1 MYVMKNIL
9 GIVTKVLCSF
19 LICVLL
25 CKSNYI
31 ICQTTYYKD
40 IYPILLNSCIG
51 CHRNDGYAPF
61 SLTSYVDI
69 KKRSQFIKYVI
80 SNRIMPP
87 WNADN
92 HYRDFANNRS
102 LSEEKIKKIINW
114 IDSGCVEGVTTKIKE
129 KITYGE
135 SSQLQLKVD
144 LKLRMKEPFTIK
156 GINQNTYICYKIPY
170 EIKNDT
176 FANAIEFVPGNKS
189 IVHHASYQ
197 VLEVADDV
205 DINSGPNY
213 FVFDADTLNRVNDE
227 HDYRYFKLIGKDG
240 KMPKETYHGGWLP
253 GTTAQV
259 YQNGIGI
266 RIPKKGV
273 LLIRNFHYSPTPIE
287 TTDLSGF
294 NIFFTR
300 SKISRTLGFASFKP
314 QNPTKDGK
322 WFIKKNDS
330 NFVAHINVKFYND
343 VSLLNINPHMHRLG
357 KTFLSFVITPTKDT
371 IHLINIPNWDHNW
384 QEFYRFKK
392 MIKVPKGSVLHAEAM
407 YDNSIRNDENPYS
420 PPKDI
425 MFEWGM
431 NEDSEMM
438 RLVLLY
444 LPYEVG
450 DENKNLK

>member
-1 MYVMKNIL
+1 MVMNTFIFKFSSRLFTNIVICAILFFSKN
-9 GIVTKVLCSF
+9 GNS
-19 LICVLL
+19 
-25 CKSNYI
+25 
-31 ICQTTYYKD
+31 QTTYYKD
-40 IYPILLNSCIG
+40 IYPIILKNCVN
-51 CHRNDGYAPF
+51 CHRSDGYGPF
-61 SLTSYVDI
+61 SLTTYDDI
-69 KKRSQFIKYVI
+69 QKRSQFIKHVI
-80 SNRIMPP
+80 TNRIMPP

-102 LSEEKIKKIINW
+102 LSDEQIKKIINW
-114 IDSGCVEGVTTKIKE
+114 IDSGSVEGVKPKIKE
-129 KITYGE
+129 NITYGE
-135 SSQLQLKVD
+135 SSQLPLKVD
-144 LKLRMKEPFTIK
+144 LKLRMKEPFTVK

-176 FANAIEFVPGNKS
+176 FASAIEFVAGNKS

-197 VLEVADDV
+197 ILEVADDV
-205 DINSGPNY
+205 DITSGPTH
-213 FVFDADTLNRVNDE
+213 FVFDADTLNRVTDD
-227 HDYRYFKLIGKDG
+227 HDFRFFNLIGKDG
-240 KMPKETYHGGWLP
+240 KMPVETYHGGWLP

-322 WFIKKNDS
+322 WFIKANDS

-357 KTFLSFVITPTKDT
+357 KTFLSYVITPTKDT
-371 IHLINIPNWDHNW
+371 IQLIKIPNWDHNW

-392 MIKVPKGSVLHAEAM
+392 MIKIPKGSVLHAEAK
-407 YDNSIRNDENPYS
+407 YDNSEKNLDNPYT

-444 LPYEVG
+444 LPYQMG
-450 DENKNLK
+450 DEIKSLK